1 MNPDYSNL
9 ATKVNWI
16 REIRLEDTVVPM
28 NVFYNVSLITGRAT
42 VIPVWKNP
50 NSSIEVFSSLP
61 TPTRTDRAISYDLK
75 ETVKTQI
82 SKINEIRTE
91 PTTALDY
98 IYPVEV
104 SADTANV
111 LPLQAVIS
119 SYIHVAYALPLGSGL
134 GRSISFDLSTY
145 AKTKIESIR
154 ELRLEETNAPLSVVY
169 PVVLSTAGQATFLPF
184 WNNPNSSIEMF
195 SELPSSARTG
205 RAISY
210 DIKQSVK
217 TILNNVSPT
226 QFFGYPNYAGDAR
239 FYKIGRLYLP
249 IGGHQAVIAINLCY
263 GFNVNNT
270 GLNYAGYIIQNYE
283 MKIYLY
289 SSTPG
294 ASRAC
299 FPDSFGPNIALR
311 SDNNYSLFHNGY
323 VVVSSPFVSA
333 LGIYLSPVPSDN
345 RNQVDI
351 WVHSYMYHGYPLIQV
366 SQAVGSFTKDTT
378 TVLTELPLLGYV
390 KLDMFSNTLTQIYRN
405 PYNV

>member
-1 MNPDYSNL
+1 
-9 ATKVNWI
+9 
-16 REIRLEDTVVPM
+16 M
-28 NVFYNVSLITGRAT
+28 NVFYNVSLTTGRAT
-42 VIPVWKNP
+42 VIPVWNNP
-50 NSSIEVFSSLP
+50 NSSIEVFSSVP

-75 ETVKTQI
+75 ETIKTQI
-82 SKINEIRTE
+82 SKIKEIRTE

-119 SYIHVAYALPLGSGL
+119 SYMNVDYALPLGNGL

-169 PVVLSTAGQATFLPF
+169 PVVLSTANQATFLPF
-184 WNNPNSSIEMF
+184 WNNPNSFIEAY

-205 RAISY
+205 RAISF

-217 TILNNVSPT
+217 TILNNVSRT
-226 QFFGYPNYAGDAR
+226 QFYYYPNYHGGDAR
-239 FYKIGRLYLP
+239 FYKIGRLNLP
-249 IGGHQAVIAINLCY
+249 IDGHQAVITVNLCY
-263 GFNVNNT
+263 GFNIT
-270 GLNYAGYIIQNYE
+270 AGLNLATYTIQNYE
-283 MKIYLY
+283 LIIHLY
-289 SSTPG
+289 SSTPW

-299 FPDSFGPNIALR
+299 FPDSFGPNLALR
-311 SDNNYSLFHNGY
+311 SDINYSLFHSGY

-333 LGIYLSPVPSDN
+333 AGVYLSPVPSDN

-351 WVHSYMYHGYPLIQV
+351 WVQSYMYHGYPLIQV
-366 SQAVGSFTKDTT
+366 YQAVGSFTKDTST
-378 TVLTELPLLGYV
+378 ILTAMPLSGYV
-390 KLDMFSNTLTQIYRN
+390 QLDMYANTLTQLYRN